1 MADIVYTDSLEE
13 DIGATSFQCVR
24 YAPPPSFEQLPSDG
38 WTSDD
43 FPLMSEGGVTDYLKV
58 RGGYTK
64 NFRTGVCLCQC
75 SYLFDLKMVRSGSF
89 SIKCLSTM

>member
-13 DIGATSFQCVR
+13 DIGAASFQCVR
-24 YAPPPSFEQLPSDG
+24 YATQPSFEQLPSDG